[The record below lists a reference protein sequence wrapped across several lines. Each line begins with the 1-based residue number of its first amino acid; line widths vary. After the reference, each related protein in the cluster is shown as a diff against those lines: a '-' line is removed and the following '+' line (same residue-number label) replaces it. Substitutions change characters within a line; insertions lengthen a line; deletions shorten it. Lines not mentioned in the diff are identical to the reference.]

1 MVHSYKIMLMSIE
14 EHTVAHLT
22 VRKENE
28 WMRLSEENKQTTN
41 IKQDKIMTKLINV
54 NTVFTFSVQISF

>member
-28 WMRLSEENKQTTN
+28 
-41 IKQDKIMTKLINV
+41 
-54 NTVFTFSVQISF
+54 